1 MNKTL
6 IVTFMLVASG
16 VWAQTSEISES
27 QRSFTRAQAEAY
39 ALEYSYAMR
48 GDQLELKRAQAVIWE
63 NVALGLP
70 QVGAS
75 GNLINNL
82 EIGGQVIDIGGQQQF
97 LQFGVQYAS
106 GYGLTV
112 DQLIFDGSYIVALLA
127 TRVVEETAQNTYEET
142 AINTKSNVAQA
153 YHLVLITERSLE
165 ITKESIRF
173 LEQSLNETRQLLEQG
188 FVEQTDVDQLSL
200 MLSNL
205 TSNEDYLENQAGI
218 ARSLLKTYMGIPIN
232 ETIQLTDDLESLL
245 VFSQDGTALL
255 SDEFNVEDHISY
267 RILETGIEGQRLNL
281 RNEQVQWLP
290 KVNGFYQYNYN
301 YQSPSFGALY
311 DDNDPSSFSFPASS
325 IGLSVR
331 WDLFQGGRRFAR
343 AQEARVR
350 LEQLEVQQEMVSA
363 SLQTEYQSARSEYSY
378 ALNNLLTQQQNASLA
393 KDIRE
398 RTSIKYNEGVASSL
412 EFSQAERQ
420 YQDALQQQI
429 RAYQSVLNTR
439 LELEKVLGKFNLET
453 TTNNTEE

>member
-1 MNKTL
+1 MNKAL
-6 IVTFMLVASG
+6 IFTFMLSTSG
-16 VWAQTSEISES
+16 VWAQTAEVDAA
-27 QRSFTRAQAEAY
+27 QRSFSREQAEAY
-39 ALEYSYAMR
+39 ALEHSYAMR
-48 GDQLELKRAQAVIWE
+48 GDQLELKRAQAIIWE

-82 EIGGQVIDIGGQQQF
+82 EIGGQVIELGGQTQF

-112 DQLIFDGSYIVALLA
+112 DQLLFDGSYVVALLA
-127 TRVVEETAQNTYEET
+127 TRIVEETAQNTYEQT
-142 AINTKSNVAQA
+142 AINTKANVAQA

-165 ITKESIRF
+165 INRESIRF
-173 LEQSLNETRQLLEQG
+173 LEQSLNETRALLEQG
-188 FVEQTDVDQLSL
+188 FVEQTDVDQLAL
-200 MLSNL
+200 LLSNL
-205 TSNEDYLENQAGI
+205 QSNADYLENQAGI
-218 ARSLLKTYMGIPIN
+218 ARSLLKTHMGIPIN
-232 ETIQLTDDLESLL
+232 ETIQLTDDIESLM

-255 SDEFNVEDHISY
+255 GEEFDVQNHIDY
-267 RILETGIEGQRLNL
+267 RVLETGIEGQRLNL

-290 KVNGFYQYNYN
+290 KINGFYQYNYN
-301 YQSPSFGALY
+301 YQSPTFGALY
-311 DDNDPSSFSFPASS
+311 DENDPSSFSFPSS
-325 IGLSVR
+325 NIGIAVR
-331 WDLFQGGRRFAR
+331 WDLFQGGRRLAR

-350 LEQLEVQQEMVSA
+350 LDQLEVQQEMVTA
-363 SLQTEYQSARSEYSY
+363 ALQTEYQSARSEYTY
-378 ALNNLLTQQQNASLA
+378 ALSNLLSQQQNTRLA
-393 KDIRE
+393 KDIRD

-429 RAYQSVLNTR
+429 RSYQNVLNTR